1 MRLGMLFITV
11 SIIVI
16 SLAVAELP
24 SSFYEAMATMKNQEV
39 LCVKNYDAGA
49 SLSEAYTDFEYLNK
63 DTEVKSKSTDYTG
76 SAALQASMKSEVIG
90 SAQIVWQ
97 SLVPYV
103 DDKGRHTLLS
113 RNEENL
119 TGVFSIERFI
129 ELSTNNTFGLLGPEW
144 LPCG

>member
-1 MRLGMLFITV
+1 
-11 SIIVI
+11 
-16 SLAVAELP
+16 
-24 SSFYEAMATMKNQEV
+24 MKNQDV
-39 LCVKNYDAGA
+39 LCVKNYEAGA

-63 DTEVKSKSTDYTG
+63 DTEIKSKSIQDNTG
-76 SAALQASMKSEVIG
+76 SAVLQARMNSEVIG
-90 SAQIVWQ
+90 NAQLVWQ

-103 DDKGRHTLLS
+103 DDKGRHTVLS